1 MAAASIQAVGFSSS
15 DSWLH
20 LSTQKR
26 AGEAD
31 TTEVS

>member
-1 MAAASIQAVGFSSS
+1 MAAASIRAVGFRSTH
-15 DSWLH
+15 SWLH
-20 LSTQKR
+20 LSTEKR